1 MSRFENMTRSM
12 ATQGD
17 SNYFDFFS
25 GNYGY
30 FIMSA
35 IGGVAL
41 LFLAT
46 CTLREIWYRR
56 YGIDL
61 CPRIG
66 GSLRSPEL
74 RQQERQQVLRDE
86 RTAMQIHFAQLENE
100 RTAAIMQKRK
110 ERRARYEVFLKSYQM
125 VISKDDLYIRKE
137 VDEMTCDSVP
147 NPAMEERDIESGSL
161 SSDAENG
168 SDGCPGEYSSEE
180 GSEGRSGFLVQESHA
195 PRFESDHNVLV
206 KLPVKAEDGTPRL
219 VDAYCSICLTDFE
232 EGDTII
238 WASRKPCPHAFHDDC
253 IMTWLSKGKKRCP
266 CCRHFFVSSFTSVDD
281 KNVIVQDS
289 LVDHEERMESGE
301 LADAADIDE
310 SRASRSPAS
319 VSSPLA
325 LEQADLPLVDPD
337 IELAMTT
344 QPGVN

>member
-1 MSRFENMTRSM
+1 MSHFENMTRSM

-25 GNYGY
+25 GTYGY
-30 FIMSA
+30 LVMSA

-46 CTLREIWYRR
+46 FTLREIWYRR
-56 YGIDL
+56 YSIDL

-86 RTAMQIHFAQLENE
+86 RTAIQIHFAQLENE

-110 ERRARYEVFLKSYQM
+110 ERRARYEVFLKSSQM
-125 VISKDDLYIRKE
+125 VISKDDLYVPKE
-137 VDEMTCDSVP
+137 VDKMTCDSIP
-147 NPAMEERDIESGSL
+147 NPATEERDIESGSL
-161 SSDAENG
+161 SSDADNG

-195 PRFESDHNVLV
+195 PHFESDHNVLV
-206 KLPVKAEDGTPRL
+206 KLPVKAKDGTHRL
-219 VDAYCSICLTDFE
+219 VDAYCSICLTDYE

-238 WASRKPCPHAFHDDC
+238 WASRKPCPHAFHNDC

-266 CCRHFFVSSFTSVDD
+266 CCRHFFVSSVTSVDD
-281 KNVIVQDS
+281 KNVIAQDG

-325 LEQADLPLVDPD
+325 LEQGDLALVNPD
-337 IELAMTT
+337 IDLAMTT